1 MTAAIDDP
9 QLFASMAELQNVI
22 ARHLIEYRREIAESL
37 RRDAEGYELRALTAD
52 HVDAKE
58 LEWIAYGLRVA
69 AAKVDPT

>member
-1 MTAAIDDP
+1 MKTLEDP

-22 ARHLIEYRREIAESL
+22 ARHLLEYRREIAESL
-37 RRDAEGYELRALTAD
+37 RRDAESYELRALSAD

-69 AAKVDPT
+69 AAKVDP

>member
-1 MTAAIDDP
+1 MTAALEDP

-37 RRDAEGYELRALTAD
+37 RRDAEGYELRALSAD
-52 HVDAKE
+52 HVDARE

-69 AAKVDPT
+69 AAKVDPA

>member
-1 MTAAIDDP
+1 MTTSLEDP

-37 RRDAEGYELRALTAD
+37 RRDAEGYELRALSAD
-52 HVDAKE
+52 HTDAKE

>member
-37 RRDAEGYELRALTAD
+37 RRDAEGYELRALSAD
-52 HVDAKE
+52 HVDARE

-69 AAKVDPT
+69 AAKVDPA